1 MMLGMICI
9 SYSRHSKHRNK
20 ATAGI
25 ESGSGG
31 NKGYWYQCLQLH
43 LQTTDVL
50 EDEDLYANLGASTKV

>member
-1 MMLGMICI
+1 MAL
-9 SYSRHSKHRNK
+9 HSILHPFLYLKHRNK

-50 EDEDLYANLGASTKV
+50 EDEG